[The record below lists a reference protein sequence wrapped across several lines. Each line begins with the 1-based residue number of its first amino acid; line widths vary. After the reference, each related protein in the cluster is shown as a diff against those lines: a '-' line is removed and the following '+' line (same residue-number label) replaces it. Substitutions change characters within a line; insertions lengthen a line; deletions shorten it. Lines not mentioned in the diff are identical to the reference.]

1 MRRIL
6 FLLPL
11 VLLGLLGGGAGA
23 RAEPLVADLSNHL
36 IAITT
41 GFNGADVLLF
51 GATDGPG
58 DIVAVV
64 RGPTVRAIVRR
75 KGRLFG
81 IWVNRESMDF
91 EEVPNFYA
99 VAASRSLDQLLSPE
113 MAQRYRVGLGNL
125 GIRPA
130 EAGDPATDGAMLQAL
145 WQIMQGQG

>member
-6 FLLPL
+6 FLMPL
-11 VLLGLLGGGAGA
+11 VLLGLLGGGAAA

-64 RGPTVRAIVRR
+64 RGPTGRAIVRQ

-81 IWVNRESMDF
+81 IWVNRSSMDF
-91 EEVPNFYA
+91 DEVPNRKSTRLNSSHPSISYA
-99 VAASRSLDQLLSPE
+99 VFCLKKK
-113 MAQRYRVGLGNL
+113 
-125 GIRPA
+125 
-130 EAGDPATDGAMLQAL
+130 TKT
-145 WQIMQGQG
+145 